1 MALNVA
7 GVVAVLVFY
16 IIILVTGVWAARR
29 SRATERGCQAGQSE
43 MAMVGDRKMSVVVG
57 VFTAT
62 ATWVGGSYINGTA
75 EVVYTPGLGLA
86 WSQFPLG
93 CSLSLFF
100 GALFFAKPMRMGR
113 YVTMLDPFQIRYGK
127 WLGSLF
133 YIPTAFGD
141 LFWATAVLTALGS
154 TISVILDIDRTIAV
168 IVSAFIT
175 IIYTL
180 LGGLYSVAYT
190 DIIQLVFMVVGL
202 VVCVPFAMMNPAVK
216 NIGTTL
222 TETVYQEPWR
232 GRLETRDITRWID
245 NMLYMTLGN
254 IPWQGYFQRVLAAES
269 GTHAQV
275 ISFMSAFNTLL
286 LAIPSVLIGA
296 VAVSTDWNMTT
307 YGLPSPHERGEE
319 GMILPIVLQHICP
332 NYIAIMGIG
341 VLAAAVMSSADSALL
356 SAGSL
361 FTRNV
366 YTQIIR
372 PQASD
377 RESMWV
383 LRSTVLITGSV
394 ATVLAL
400 QTQSTYSLWLWCGEL
415 TYIVLFPQL
424 CLVLFLSASNGY
436 GLIVAFFSGLLFRLT
451 GGEPLLSL
459 PALIR
464 YPGYH
469 EVDGL
474 VHQALPMK
482 TIAMLISL
490 TVNVAVSFLTRHL
503 FVSGTLPGRWDFLK
517 EFTGPPAQP
526 RPTEVLV
533 PDSDKE
539 QLEMTLVADEKGQLG
554 GEADIRQTCAG

>member
-372 PQASD
+372 PQ
-377 RESMWV
+377 
-383 LRSTVLITGSV
+383 
-394 ATVLAL
+394 
-400 QTQSTYSLWLWCGEL
+400 
-415 TYIVLFPQL
+415 L